1 MATNKDYAYYIEGN
15 EIAVVEKDVSFD
27 NDVTSKEYGPG
38 ASRANWGSP
47 KSTVANGL
55 EIKYVQSGTKHLQ
68 DESSELN
75 LPPYIAK
82 ALVYYVKAK
91 FAEDAGELKLKMY
104 FDKEFKKM
112 LEKHET
118 AKISGIRIM
127 SPGPHSMR

>member
-1 MATNKDYAYYIEGN
+1 M
-15 EIAVVEKDVSFD
+15 
-27 NDVTSKEYGPG
+27 
-38 ASRANWGSP
+38 
-47 KSTVANGL
+47 
-55 EIKYVQSGTKHLQ
+55 Q

>member
-55 EIKYVQSGTKHLQ
+55 EHLQ